1 MLILVGVTVNV
12 ALQGGLFGKAENA
25 TTGTTK
31 HADKE
36 QLISAMVGGVQTG
49 GKFVMTDVT
58 LPDGAKWITSKENVA
73 AITSPSENGNWVM
86 TESGNKFYI
95 DKYGNVL
102 DDEPISKIT
111 FESNKALGKITLN
124 PTLKKVNDFTKYG
137 TPDKDNPD
145 EIYYSRLVLYDD
157 NESELNVSLIPIND
171 NSTYC
176 ILVTNFNDGFNPEGE
191 YILYGV
197 YIYAFESIDTT
208 IDDIPVKTNGAGWY
222 TVDKNNNVI
231 KLPAFPTFDG
241 YSTHNIETDKSVFN
255 AFYGDVF
262 IQE

>member
-58 LPDGAKWITSKENVA
+58 LPDGAKWITSKENVT
-73 AITSPSENGNWVM
+73 AIASPSENGNWVM

-102 DDEPISKIT
+102 DDESNIT
-111 FESNKALGKITLN
+111 AQ
-124 PTLKKVNDFTKYG
+124 
-137 TPDKDNPD
+137 
-145 EIYYSRLVLYDD
+145 
-157 NESELNVSLIPIND
+157 
-171 NSTYC
+171 
-176 ILVTNFNDGFNPEGE
+176 EG
-191 YILYGV
+191 
-197 YIYAFESIDTT
+197 TT
-208 IDDIPVKTNGAGWY
+208 IKVGDILNFKSNLQ
-222 TVDKNNNVI
+222 I
-231 KLPAFPTFDG
+231 
-241 YSTHNIETDKSVFN
+241 IEPMADIMLVEFSVTEDFEVRYRN
-255 AFYGDVF
+255 L
-262 IQE
+262 